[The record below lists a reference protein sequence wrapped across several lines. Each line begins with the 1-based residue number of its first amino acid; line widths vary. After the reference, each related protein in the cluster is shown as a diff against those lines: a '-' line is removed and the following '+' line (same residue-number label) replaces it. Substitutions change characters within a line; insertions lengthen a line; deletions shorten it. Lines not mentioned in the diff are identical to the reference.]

1 MLIALLLRLAFQ
13 PVKTCGFLKMV
24 GNKLNGFYLPH
35 FIRTNFSKAPPPL
48 PASPTSMPPQH
59 PALAARA
66 SEKLPNASS
75 REAMEPPGT
84 YSMKMQNEVGDS
96 FCDPT

>member
-35 FIRTNFSKAPPPL
+35 FIRTNFSKAPPPPCQSDVSAPSTPCL
-48 PASPTSMPPQH
+48 GCQGIGE
-59 PALAARA
+59 AAKR
-66 SEKLPNASS
+66 LQQ
-75 REAMEPPGT
+75 G
-84 YSMKMQNEVGDS
+84 GDGATG
-96 FCDPT
+96 DVLHEDAERGWG